1 MSEKLPEAIGSYR
14 ILAKLGQGGMGAVFK
29 AVHETLERPA
39 AVKLLPPEMA
49 QNPEYVTRFLREA
62 RTVATLNH
70 PNIVQVYDAGASE
83 GRYFIAMELVEGT
96 SLASYLE
103 EKGRL
108 SEEEGIRLLT
118 QAARGL
124 AVAHAKGLVHRDIK
138 PENMLLDK
146 DLNLHIVDFG
156 LVMEM
161 ASQTQLTA
169 TGACLGTPMYM
180 SPEQTD
186 GEKADARSDIYSLGV
201 TFYRALVGT
210 PPFSSPTL
218 MNLLF
223 KHKFEAPP
231 DPRTLRPDL
240 SENIAN
246 LLLTMMAKP
255 REDRPQDGQA
265 LVKLLE
271 EMQQGKKIPPA
282 PPFRSPLTSTGL
294 PASATMGGMPAV
306 ETPQKKRVA
315 LYVGMAVAAVA
326 ILLIAGFVLWSLV
339 WSEKSARVAN
349 ASTTQNIKPQP
360 AEPAPIVT
368 DPPAARADERQQLIE
383 KARELEANGDLPLA
397 LATYQ
402 RAAVLKTD
410 AELEA
415 RIAALKGSSQPPAK
429 AADPVKAEPVPAPDP
444 GAELAREAQQLL
456 ARNDYALAAVKYEEA
471 AQLAKKADLQQVYQA
486 RARDCRRQAYVKELE
501 TAEARGDWAAA
512 AAACSQA
519 LALAPDP
526 TLQAR
531 RDVLLKK
538 AKDEAEYRGY
548 MQTGDAAL
556 AKGEYVV
563 ARVNYQLAQRIVPSS
578 AEAQTK
584 LNEANGRLA
593 LLAGDEARARNDP
606 HTARIEYLRAKE
618 LCPALRVEADQ
629 RIVTLA
635 QQQISSEK
643 VIADIDRLVRE
654 TRSNDAYAALAAALR
669 ADPTNAQLLALKEG
683 LESLQACE
691 NLYRSLKPILQQGQT
706 VAIDLRA
713 LDADDDRAERLRDS
727 METKALQCDTRSAQA
742 RTNFLSRANEPLRT
756 MVTEAKT
763 LALTAGGELDGAADH
778 SRRKAAEAADFKGVN
793 AGIFRI
799 GVKGDKNKAE
809 KYNRAADALTA
820 LGRQAKALSQ

>member
-14 ILAKLGQGGMGAVFK
+14 IQAKLGQGGMGTVFK
-29 AVHETLERPA
+29 AMHETLERPA

-49 QNPEYVTRFLREA
+49 QNPEHVTRFLREA

-70 PNIVQVYDAGASE
+70 PNIVQVYDAGAFG

-96 SLASYLE
+96 SLGSYLN
-103 EKGRL
+103 EKSML

-124 AVAHAKGLVHRDIK
+124 SVAHAKGLVHRDIK

-156 LVMEM
+156 LVMET

-201 TFYRALVGT
+201 TFFRALAGT
-210 PPFSSPTL
+210 PPFSSPTV

-223 KHKFEAPP
+223 KHRFESPP
-231 DPRTLRPDL
+231 DPRAIRPEL

-265 LVKLLE
+265 LVTLLK
-271 EMQQGKKIPPA
+271 EMQQGKKIPAP

-294 PASATMGGMPAV
+294 PVQSASALSPAV
-306 ETPQKKRVA
+306 DATRKGRA
-315 LYVGMAVAAVA
+315 MLFIGMAAAGLA
-326 ILLIAGFVLWSLV
+326 ILLIAGCVLWSLV
-339 WSEKSARVAN
+339 WSAKATGALTTKKGDVQEPGSSTVVTNPSGAR
-349 ASTTQNIKPQP
+349 P
-360 AEPAPIVT
+360 
-368 DPPAARADERQQLIE
+368 DERWLLIE

-397 LATYQ
+397 LAAYE
-402 RAAVLKTD
+402 RAAQMQTD

-415 RIAALKGSSQPPAK
+415 RIVALKGAMQSPGGAT
-429 AADPVKAEPVPAPDP
+429 DPVEVEPTTSRDP
-444 GAELAREAQQLL
+444 GMELARKAEQHL

-471 AQLAKKADLQQVYQA
+471 AQRTEKADLRQVYRS
-486 RARDCRRQAYVKELE
+486 RAKDCQRQADLREVE
-501 TAEARGDWAAA
+501 TAEAKGDWAAA
-512 AAACSQA
+512 AAACSRA
-519 LALAPDP
+519 LDLAPDP
-526 TLQAR
+526 ALRTR

-538 AKDEAEYRGY
+538 AKDESEYCGY

-556 AKGEYVV
+556 TKGEYIV
-563 ARVNYQLAQRIVPSS
+563 ARVNYQLAQRIVPAS
-578 AEAQTK
+578 AEAQAK

-593 LLAGDEARARNDP
+593 LQAGDEARARNDSNA
-606 HTARIEYLRAKE
+606 ARIEYLRAKG
-618 LCPALRVEADQ
+618 LCPSLQGEAE
-629 RIVTLA
+629 RRMTTLT
-635 QQQISSEK
+635 QPQFLSGK
-643 VIADIDRLVRE
+643 VVAEIDRLVRE
-654 TRSNDAYAALAAALR
+654 TRSNDAYTALASALR
-669 ADPTNAQLLALKEG
+669 ADPTNTQLLGLKEG
-683 LESLQACE
+683 FESLQACE
-691 NLYRSLKPILQQGQT
+691 SLYRSLKPILQQGQT
-706 VAIDLRA
+706 VASDVLA
-713 LDADDDRAERLRDS
+713 LDADDRRAASLRDS

-742 RTNFLSRANEPLRT
+742 RTNFLSRANDPLRT
-756 MVTEAKT
+756 MVLEAKT
-763 LALTAGGELDGAADH
+763 LALTVGGELDDGADRCRH
-778 SRRKAAEAADFKGVN
+778 KAAKAADFKGVN
-793 AGIFRI
+793 TGFFKI
-799 GVKGDKNKAE
+799 GVEGDKDKAD
-809 KYNRAADALTA
+809 KYTRTADSLSA